1 MKLALS
7 EICSNR
13 KCAVPDIKREETIE
27 LKFLDVSSPKGSLR
41 YPIGINCFTFA
52 FKRTNAYAAF

>member
-13 KCAVPDIKREETIE
+13 KCAVLDIKREETME
-27 LKFLDVSSPKGSLR
+27 LNFLDVSSPKGSLR
-41 YPIGINCFTFA
+41 YPIGINCFAFA
-52 FKRTNAYAAF
+52 FKRTYAYTDF